1 MHVRCAGV
9 NPSTFAFR
17 DLTLQLEQLF
27 PGLRLSGHQRKAIKG
42 WLAELMPIATD
53 GEAATGVALQSEGPQ
68 GITAEVGGT
77 VSGEGGDAGHV
88 RSAGRRPVQTDTFN
102 QVRGGAGFESK

>member
-1 MHVRCAGV
+1 M

>member
-1 MHVRCAGV
+1 M
-9 NPSTFAFR
+9 
-17 DLTLQLEQLF
+17 EQLF

-53 GEAATGVALQSEGPQ
+53 GEAATGVGLQSECPR

-77 VSGEGGDAGHV
+77 LRGKGGDAGHL
-88 RSAGRRPVQTDTFN
+88 RPAGRRLVQTDTFN
-102 QVRGGAGFESK
+102 QVRGCAGIDLK